1 MSVLVVINCLLAIL
15 GGILATSNIIVAKR
29 PDAKQLIDKLTP
41 YQVLIGVGLVIIGL
55 IDFVKSLKGLTDF
68 FKVNLFSAASL
79 LTMIAC
85 SILLGLLFGAPS
97 FIKMLSGG
105 PPPPPNNPYAQQY
118 QQMMMQQNPG
128 YRPPNTAEQ
137 RLTELTQKIAP
148 FQVMIG
154 LLALL
159 AALVTLLYQFKII
172 KYSGGGP
179 I

>member
-41 YQVLIGVGLVIIGL
+41 YQVFIGVGLVIVGL

-85 SILLGLLFGAPS
+85 SVLLGLLFGAPS
-97 FIKMLSGG
+97 FMKMLSGG

-118 QQMMMQQNPG
+118 QQMMMQQQG
-128 YRPPNTAEQ
+128 YVPPSPAQN
-137 RLTELTQKIAP
+137 RLQELTQKIAP

>member
-1 MSVLVVINCLLAIL
+1 MSVLVVINCWLAIL

-29 PDAKQLIDKLTP
+29 PDAKQLIDRLTP
-41 YQVLIGVGLVIIGL
+41 YQVFIGVGLVIVGL

-85 SILLGLLFGAPS
+85 SVLLGLLFGAPS
-97 FIKMLSGG
+97 FMKMLSGG
-105 PPPPPNNPYAQQY
+105 PPPPPTNPYAQQY
-118 QQMMMQQNPG
+118 QQMMMQQQG
-128 YRPPNTAEQ
+128 YVPPSTAQ
-137 RLTELTQKIAP
+137 NRLQELTQKIAP

>member
-29 PDAKQLIDKLTP
+29 PDAKQLIDRLTP
-41 YQVLIGVGLVIIGL
+41 YQVFIGVGLVIVGL

-85 SILLGLLFGAPS
+85 SVLLGLLFGAPS
-97 FIKMLSGG
+97 FMKMLSGG
-105 PPPPPNNPYAQQY
+105 PPPPPTNPYAQQY
-118 QQMMMQQNPG
+118 QQMMMQQQG
-128 YRPPNTAEQ
+128 YVPPSTAQ
-137 RLTELTQKIAP
+137 NRLQELTQKIAP